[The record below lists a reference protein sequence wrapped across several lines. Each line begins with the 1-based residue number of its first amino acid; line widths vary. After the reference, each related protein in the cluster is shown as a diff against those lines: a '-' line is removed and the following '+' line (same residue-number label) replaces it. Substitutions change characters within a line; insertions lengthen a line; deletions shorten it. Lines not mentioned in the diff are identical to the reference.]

1 LDLARLCQSRVG
13 AFPLCGR
20 ILKRVIE
27 ERVELLGGENAM
39 PPYDPDQFR
48 FPILEDDPDQGY
60 NNNAF
65 EYIPQESLY
74 PLLSLRSEVD
84 GTLPYI
90 SGAGA
95 VSLVE
100 KYDVFTLYDKN
111 EETIASFV
119 KTAVVSVQC
128 YRDDAKVV
136 AGLHN
141 DIFWHIRFENVEHAR
156 SVACN
161 LIA

>member
-1 LDLARLCQSRVG
+1 
-13 AFPLCGR
+13 
-20 ILKRVIE
+20 LKRVIE

-39 PPYDPDQFR
+39 PPYDPDQSR
-48 FPILEDDPDQGY
+48 FPILEDDPDLGY

-65 EYIPQESLY
+65 EYIPHESRY

-95 VSLVE
+95 VSLVK

-111 EETIASFV
+111 EETIVSFV
-119 KTAVVSVQC
+119 KTAVVSVQF
-128 YRDDAKVV
+128 YRDDAKAVV
-136 AGLHN
+136 GLRN
-141 DIFWHIRFENVEHAR
+141 DNIFGHIRFENVELAR
-156 SVACN
+156 SVMCN